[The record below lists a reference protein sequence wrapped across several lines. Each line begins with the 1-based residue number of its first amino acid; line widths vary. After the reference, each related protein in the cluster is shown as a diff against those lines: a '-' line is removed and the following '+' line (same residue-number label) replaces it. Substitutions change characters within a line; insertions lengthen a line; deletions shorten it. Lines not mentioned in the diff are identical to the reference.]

1 MDVRK
6 INFTKDGIHNNYG
19 ECVMCGN
26 DGNTVD
32 RQMRSEP
39 PARDPKRQ
47 ALQNLLISELSILES
62 VSEAGVPARI
72 REIERALGVIK
83 QS

>member
-1 MDVRK
+1 MSGK
-6 INFTKDGIHNNYG
+6 EEPKKDAL
-19 ECVMCGN
+19 
-26 DGNTVD
+26 
-32 RQMRSEP
+32 RS
-39 PARDPKRQ
+39 
-47 ALQNLLISELSILES
+47 LLLSELSILES